1 MSASDRRS
9 ASAALVFL
17 TFASFF
23 GLILAAVLAINPPVS
38 RVDFVWRKPVVG
50 SLFALVC
57 VVGSLAVF
65 FPNRC
70 SKVFNYGKREKEHSQ
85 GHFGLR
91 RVALASEGDS
101 FVLRGHH
108 PECDVFSSHVFSL
121 GGRTFCATCSGLFL
135 GAVVS
140 LVGVAAYFF
149 GSWHVGQN
157 GFLIALVGVLGVTGG
172 LLQVPLIKIKR
183 SFVRVFSGVS
193 LGAGAFLILVVV
205 DDLARGF
212 FLDVYLVF
220 LTVCWLVTRIS
231 LSQWEHEKMCRACGS
246 GSCVLERLGK
256 NRDV

>member
-1 MSASDRRS
+1 MSASDQRS
-9 ASAALVFL
+9 ASVALVFL
-17 TFASFF
+17 TSASFF
-23 GLILAAVLAINPPVS
+23 GLILAALLAISPPVS
-38 RVDFVWRKPVVG
+38 QVDFVWRKPVVG

-65 FPNRC
+65 FPSRC

-85 GHFGLR
+85 GHFGFR
-91 RVALASEGDS
+91 RFARASEGDS

-108 PECDVFSSHVFSL
+108 PECSVFSSHVFSL

-135 GAVVS
+135 GALVS
-140 LVGVAAYFF
+140 LVGVGAYFS

-157 GFLIALVGVLGVTGG
+157 GFLIASVGVFGVTVG
-172 LLQVPLIKIKR
+172 LLQVPLIKIQR

-193 LGAGAFLILVVV
+193 LAVGAFLILVVV
-205 DDLARGF
+205 DDLAQGF

-231 LSQWEHEKMCRACGS
+231 LSQWEHEKMCRACDRS
-246 GSCVLERLGK
+246 SCELG
-256 NRDV
+256 R